1 MDPIPDSMNLSYPY
15 SHNMSVNPN
24 QDSLKMSVELIEDTH
39 KMSVDLLPTLLQIF
53 LTVFLGWIAGA
64 TNIFGTEQS
73 QGISTFVGKFSLP
86 ALIFISLA
94 TLDFSDINWSFLLA
108 ILISKT
114 IIFTIVCIVEFCV
127 QPTGKPR
134 APKAA
139 IFAIFCTQ
147 TNDFGMGLPILHTVF
162 GPDHPFVGLLY
173 LVAPISLLI
182 LNPIGFLLI
191 EASRSSDPET
201 NSNSALKRFSL
212 VVRGLVCNPILSMT
226 VLGMVANFIF
236 HRDPPDIMVMFLTA
250 LGAAFTSLAPFSL
263 GLSMVGRLNNIRGEN
278 VKPILFLN
286 SVKCLVTPILTRGM
300 VGLTSVLLEGKKNPA
315 MSNFGFLYGTFPTA
329 LGVDSYASHYNLQ
342 SDIVSAAILVGTLV
356 SAPLMYIS
364 ANILT
369 VIDFDDE
376 DIHATISS
384 LRTFDTNISQFSI
397 VAILYI
403 TLLFLLGRKFT
414 ACHVMTLTLL
424 LSCLQTSE
432 VALFWTRGIMGDTD
446 LWRYIQAG
454 LYLHG
459 THSARI
465 STGLLSFVLMLVTNG
480 RMELIKRRW
489 IQVLLVITGPLL
501 VAVFLSIAPLV
512 PYSEHVDSLAYRPFG
527 TAQSFLGVFVNL
539 FCISITVICLW
550 KSKSNIKID
559 DELNNNSED
568 TDSSTDLIKTDKSPS
583 PQKFR
588 HSILL
593 ILLSCAMFSDLNVC
607 FSQLVYSHIFP
618 GFYKIILQIN
628 IFLTNGQG
636 LLFLAVFGIDSHYI
650 IKPLKRILK
659 WIQSRDSTSW
669 FSFKN
674 SSKET
679 EDMKVTVI
687 NFKAQITEVKPV

>member
-1 MDPIPDSMNLSYPY
+1 
-15 SHNMSVNPN
+15 
-24 QDSLKMSVELIEDTH
+24 
-39 KMSVDLLPTLLQIF
+39 MSVDLLPTLLQIF

-64 TNIFGTEQS
+64 TNIFGAQQS

-114 IIFTIVCIVEFCV
+114 VIFTIVCIVEFCV
-127 QPTGKPR
+127 QPASKPR

-147 TNDFGMGLPILHTVF
+147 TNDFGMGLPILHTVY

-173 LVAPISLLI
+173 LAAPISLLI

-191 EASRSSDPET
+191 EASRSSDNGT
-201 NSNSALKRFSL
+201 SSNSALNRFLL
-212 VVRGLVCNPILSMT
+212 VLRGLVCNPILSMT
-226 VLGMVANFIF
+226 VLGMVANFLF
-236 HRDPPDIMVMFLTA
+236 HRDPPDMMVKFLTA

-278 VKPILFLN
+278 IKPILFLN

-315 MSNFGFLYGTFPTA
+315 MSNFGFLYGAFPTA
-329 LGVDSYASHYNLQ
+329 LGVHGYASHYNVQ
-342 SDIVSAAILVGTLV
+342 PDFVSAAILVGTLV

-364 ANILT
+364 ANILS

-376 DIHATISS
+376 DINATISS
-384 LRTFDTNISQFSI
+384 LRTFDTNICQFSI

-414 ACHVMTLTLL
+414 ATHLMTLTLL

-432 VALFWTRGIMGDTD
+432 AALFWTRGIMGDTD

-459 THSARI
+459 TYSARI

-480 RMELIKRRW
+480 RMELIRRRW
-489 IQVLLVITGPLL
+489 IRVLLVLTGPILAGLL
-501 VAVFLSIAPLV
+501 VAVLLSIVPLV
-512 PYSEHVDSLAYRPFG
+512 PYSEDVDSLAFRPFG
-527 TAQSFLGVFVNL
+527 PIQSYFGVFVNL
-539 FCISITVICLW
+539 FFASITVICLW
-550 KSKSNIKID
+550 KSRNNIQTED
-559 DELNNNSED
+559 SEYND
-568 TDSSTDLIKTDKSPS
+568 LEETNSSTDLIKTADSVTPS

-588 HSILL
+588 HSLLL
-593 ILLSCAMFSDLNVC
+593 ILLSLAMFSDLHIC
-607 FSQLVYSHIFP
+607 FSQLTYCEICP
-618 GFYKIILQIN
+618 GFYKTMLQIN

-636 LLFLAVFGIDSHYI
+636 LLFLAVFGIDSQYI
-650 IKPLKRILK
+650 IKPLKKMLK
-659 WIQSRDSTSW
+659 WIQNRDSTSW
-669 FSFKN
+669 FSFKI

-679 EDMKVTVI
+679 EDMKVKGI